1 MPARSATP
9 ASPVP
14 PASSSGTAPQERELK
29 LALPLA
35 QGLDAHRVLQRLLGR
50 RLPQQ
55 LRLINIYFDTPTL
68 DLAKRRAALR
78 LRKDLAPGQAASPWL
93 QTLKLAP
100 TEEQALSQRS
110 EWERPVA
117 GEALSRNALADTDW
131 WRFDAEGAL
140 FEHLAPVF
148 RTDFDRTAWTVRRAD
163 RSVVELVLDRGRIT
177 AGAAAEP
184 WLPICE
190 IEIELKAG
198 GAEAVFALAEQVAAV
213 LPVLPARAS
222 KAARGYALAQGIGM
236 PVDPILAKP
245 PQLERA
251 LTAQVAGQRVLREA
265 LGQHMD
271 NLLRITQSADPR
283 LVHQC
288 RVGWRRFRSLAKF
301 FAPALAGVAAMPDR
315 TPLAALHAALGEMR
329 DLDVAATETLPRWA
343 PAFVDVEG
351 DEVSRARHEAS
362 WAALRE
368 TIDAQRA
375 TARERLLAAIESTE
389 AARGLL
395 ALLRWVECMP
405 SASLSGTADAAP
417 DGAHQAVSVDK
428 APEPLHR
435 FARDRLKRWRRK
447 MQRMLHEA
455 SSELQR
461 HEARIQA
468 KRNRYAIEALKGLLP
483 DRDLKR
489 WREEAVQ
496 VQAGVGQAR
505 DRAMA
510 ARLAQAAGAD
520 AELVAFLRGV
530 AAAGEG

>member
-1 MPARSATP
+1 MPVRSSSTEHAAAPATP
-9 ASPVP
+9 
-14 PASSSGTAPQERELK
+14 QELELK

-35 QGLDAHRVLQRLLGR
+35 HGVDAHRVLQRLLGR
-50 RLPQQ
+50 RTPQQ
-55 LRLINIYFDTPTL
+55 LRLINIYFDTPAL

-110 EWERPVA
+110 EWEQPVA

-131 WRFDAEGAL
+131 WRFDADGAL
-140 FEHLAPVF
+140 FEQLAPVF
-148 RTDFDRTAWTVRRAD
+148 RTDFDRTAWNVRRAD
-163 RSVVELVLDRGRIT
+163 RSVVELVLDRGRI
-177 AGAAAEP
+177 APGAAEP

-190 IEIELKAG
+190 IEIELKVG

-213 LPVLPARAS
+213 LPVLPSRAS
-222 KAARGYALAQGIGM
+222 KAARGYALAQGT
-236 PVDPILAKP
+236 DTAAEPIIAKP
-245 PQLERA
+245 PQLTRA
-251 LTAQVAGQRVLREA
+251 LTAQVAAQRVLREA
-265 LGQHMD
+265 LGQHLE

-301 FAPALAGVAAMPDR
+301 FAPALASVAPMPDR
-315 TPLAALHAALGEMR
+315 TPLAALHAALGEVR

-343 PAFVDVEG
+343 PAFVEVEG
-351 DEVSRARHEAS
+351 DAAARARHEAS
-362 WAALRE
+362 WTALRE
-368 TIDAQRA
+368 TIDVQRA
-375 TARERLLAAIESTE
+375 AARERLLAAIESTE
-389 AARGLL
+389 TACGLL

-405 SASLSGTADAAP
+405 SAALPGTADAAP
-417 DGAHQAVSVDK
+417 DSVQQAGPVD
-428 APEPLHR
+428 AEPQPLHR

-455 SSELQR
+455 SSEAQR

-468 KRNRYAIEALKGLLP
+468 KRNRYALEALKGLLP
-483 DRDLKR
+483 DKDFKR
-489 WREEAVQ
+489 WRDEAVQ

-510 ARLAQAAGAD
+510 ARLARAAGAD

>member
-1 MPARSATP
+1 M
-9 ASPVP
+9 
-14 PASSSGTAPQERELK
+14 
-29 LALPLA
+29 PLA

-222 KAARGYALAQGIGM
+222 KAARGYSLAQGTGTT
-236 PVDPILAKP
+236 VEPILAKP

-251 LTAQVAGQRVLREA
+251 LTAQAAAQRVLREA
-265 LGQHMD
+265 LGQHLD

-288 RVGWRRFRSLAKF
+288 RVGWRRFRSLARF
-301 FAPALAGVAAMPDR
+301 FAPALVGVAPMPDR

-343 PAFVDVEG
+343 PAFVEVEG
-351 DEVSRARHEAS
+351 DAAARARHEAS
-362 WAALRE
+362 WATLRE
-368 TIDAQRA
+368 SIEAQRSA
-375 TARERLLAAIESTE
+375 ARERLLAAIESTQTS
-389 AARGLL
+389 RGLL

-405 SASLSGTADAAP
+405 SAEPAAARDS
-417 DGAHQAVSVDK
+417 DGAARDLAQLEAV
-428 APEPLHR
+428 APAEPAPLHR
-435 FARDRLKRWRRK
+435 FARDRLKRWWRK

-455 SSELQR
+455 SSEAQR
-461 HEARIQA
+461 HQARIQA

-483 DRDLKR
+483 DKDLKR
-489 WREEAVQ
+489 WRDEAVQ

-510 ARLAQAAGAD
+510 ARLAQAVGAD

-530 AAAGEG
+530 AAADAGV